1 MTARPPTARGG
12 AETIALE
19 TRGLGIRDHSGWTLR
34 HCDIQVPRGRIA
46 GLVGPNGDGK
56 SSLLAVAAGL
66 LPAAEGSL
74 RVLGRRP
81 GAREA
86 RPLVGSLLQD
96 RPLHRAFTVA
106 ETLRLGRELN
116 PRWDQAAA
124 HAIVTEAEVPLT
136 ARVGRL
142 SGGQRTCLALALL
155 LGKRPEL
162 LLLDEPTADLDPLRR
177 HAVMGALM
185 TTAAEHGT
193 TVVMSSHVLT
203 ELDLVCDYVLLL
215 AHGRMLLAD
224 DVEFVQAAHT
234 RVTRTI
240 TGSPAERGG
249 LAARTPLAALPP
261 EFRDHTV
268 VEART
273 TGRQL
278 TAMLRLP
285 VSPEGAESAEP
296 PTLEDILLAYLRNPE
311 APPLLAPVDDPGQ
324 DPGADPAGGTHETHE
339 TPGTGGPAGGDPGRN
354 HHSEHGSG
362 PGRRGGR
369 AAHDRRPP
377 E

>member
-1 MTARPPTARGG
+1 MTARPAFPAAHGDPHSP
-12 AETIALE
+12 ALE
-19 TRGLGIRDHSGWTLR
+19 ARGLGIRDQTGWTLR
-34 HCDIQVPRGRIA
+34 DCDVQVPRGRIA

-66 LPAAEGSL
+66 LRPAEGSV

-81 GAREA
+81 GSPEA
-86 RPLVGSLLQD
+86 RALVGVLLQD
-96 RPLHRAFTVA
+96 RPLHRSFTVA

-124 HAIVTEAEVPLT
+124 HAVVAEADVPLT

-142 SGGQRTCLALALL
+142 SGGQRTCLSLALV
-155 LGKRPEL
+155 LGKRPDL
-162 LLLDEPTADLDPLRR
+162 LLLDEPMADLDPLRR
-177 HAVMGALM
+177 HAMTAALM

-193 TVVMSSHVLT
+193 TVVMSSHVLA

-215 AHGRMLLAD
+215 AHGRMLVAD

-234 RVTRTI
+234 RVTRTL
-240 TGSPAERGG
+240 AEPSAGPPGRI
-249 LAARTPLAALPP
+249 AARAPAAALPP

-278 TAMLRLP
+278 TAMLQLP

-296 PTLEDILLAYLRNPE
+296 ATLEDILLAYLRNPQ
-311 APPLLAPVDDPGQ
+311 APPLLAPVDDPRRH
-324 DPGADPAGGTHETHE
+324 PGGDTPAATGRPAGGE
-339 TPGTGGPAGGDPGRN
+339 PGR
-354 HHSEHGSG
+354 SRSVSRGSG
-362 PGRRGGR
+362 RARRRGLPGRGGR
-369 AAHDRRPP
+369 P
-377 E
+377 EA